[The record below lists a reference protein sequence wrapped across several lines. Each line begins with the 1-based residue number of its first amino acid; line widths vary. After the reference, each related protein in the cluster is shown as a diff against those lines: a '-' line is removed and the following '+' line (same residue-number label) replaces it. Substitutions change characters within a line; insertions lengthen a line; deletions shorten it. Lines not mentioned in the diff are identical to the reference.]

1 VRRATVTVLPWVLLA
16 AIAIAVVFV
25 IPWDSCQQRTLW
37 QRWTGLGAAS
47 LPASIATE
55 QPVPTAAPTIAPEA
69 GIGFVER
76 SNALEELYSRANP
89 SVVNIKG
96 LSPVGARRGELEGI
110 LDSLVQREYFVL
122 REGSGFIYD
131 YEGHIVTNNHVVEGT
146 DELQVTFSDGAT
158 FPATIVGADVLS
170 DLAVLLVECPA
181 DRLRT
186 LPLGDSD
193 AVRVGQ
199 QVVAIGNPFGLRGS
213 MSAGIV
219 SAVGRLL
226 PASTEATGATA
237 YAVPGVI
244 QTDAAINPGN
254 SGGPLLN
261 LAGQVIGVNTAI
273 QSPVEGSAGVGFAVP
288 SLIVARVARELIDNG
303 RYEHPWIGISTVTLN
318 RLFNRNLG
326 LPVELRGALV
336 DVMVDDGPAATAGLR
351 ACTERINV
359 SGQELPRGGDI
370 LLSIDDQP
378 IFSHED
384 LLNYLAM
391 RTEVGQAVSLGVLRD
406 GEVIEVVVVVE
417 AQPDPMVLQPTV
429 IPVR

>member
-1 VRRATVTVLPWVLLA
+1 
-16 AIAIAVVFV
+16 
-25 IPWDSCQQRTLW
+25 
-37 QRWTGLGAAS
+37 
-47 LPASIATE
+47 
-55 QPVPTAAPTIAPEA
+55 
-69 GIGFVER
+69 
-76 SNALEELYSRANP
+76 
-89 SVVNIKG
+89 
-96 LSPVGARRGELEGI
+96 
-110 LDSLVQREYFVL
+110 
-122 REGSGFIYD
+122 
-131 YEGHIVTNNHVVEGT
+131 
-146 DELQVTFSDGAT
+146 
-158 FPATIVGADVLS
+158 
-170 DLAVLLVECPA
+170 
-181 DRLRT
+181 
-186 LPLGDSD
+186 
-193 AVRVGQ
+193 
-199 QVVAIGNPFGLRGS
+199 
-213 MSAGIV
+213 M
-219 SAVGRLL
+219 
-226 PASTEATGATA
+226 
-237 YAVPGVI
+237 
-244 QTDAAINPGN
+244 
-254 SGGPLLN
+254 
-261 LAGQVIGVNTAI
+261 IGVNTAI

-391 RTEVGQAVSLGVLRD
+391 RAEVGQAVSLGVLRD